1 MQDYNETV
9 QKAIHRIQ
17 PFENVKR
24 ATELAREIG
33 YTSVGHD
40 IIFGLPFQTIEHV
53 KETILKTKEL
63 QPDRLAFYSYAHV
76 PWIKGNGQRGFNE
89 SNLPTAELKRQQY
102 QLGKQL
108 LTEVGY
114 HEIGMDHF
122 ALPADT
128 LYKSMLSGK
137 LHRNFMGYTAS
148 KTKAMIGL
156 GVSSISDSWY
166 GFAQNE
172 KSIESYYKLLKENLI
187 PVYRGHILNEEDL
200 IIRKHILNLMCQF
213 KTSWTQDSLY
223 FSELPDVLH
232 RLKEMEVDGLL
243 EIDANYIKVTTKGQP
258 FVRNIC
264 MAFDLLLQRKQ
275 PDTQLFSMTV

>member
-1 MQDYNETV
+1 
-9 QKAIHRIQ
+9 
-17 PFENVKR
+17 
-24 ATELAREIG
+24 
-33 YTSVGHD
+33 
-40 IIFGLPFQTIEHV
+40 
-53 KETILKTKEL
+53 
-63 QPDRLAFYSYAHV
+63 
-76 PWIKGNGQRGFNE
+76 
-89 SNLPTAELKRQQY
+89 
-102 QLGKQL
+102 
-108 LTEVGY
+108 
-114 HEIGMDHF
+114 
-122 ALPADT
+122 
-128 LYKSMLSGK
+128 
-137 LHRNFMGYTAS
+137 
-148 KTKAMIGL
+148 MIGL

-172 KSIESYYKLLKENLI
+172 KSIETYYNLLKENLI

-223 FSELPDVLH
+223 FSKLPEVLNK
-232 RLKEMEVDGLL
+232 LKEMEVDGLL